1 MDPRRVNGAVFLGLN
16 GVVVKSHGGTDALGF
31 ASAVDVAYDMAKYD
45 LMAKIGT
52 ALAERGEWILPGA
65 SSAMV
70 ENRADESSADK
81 ETGPA

>member
-1 MDPRRVNGAVFLGLN
+1 M
-16 GVVVKSHGGTDALGF
+16 
-31 ASAVDVAYDMAKYD
+31 DVAYDMAKYD